1 MMMAFFNL
9 MTDRGAIAKGLLLL
23 ALSGS
28 CCGPSLAADEKADAL
43 KLPEDVRAFIER
55 RDGCD
60 HFRGEDSP
68 DAERRA
74 QIDRELQRL
83 CTGTDAELARL
94 KRVYAGNK
102 AIQHSLDDYEVNIEI
117 GN

>member
-1 MMMAFFNL
+1 
-9 MTDRGAIAKGLLLL
+9 MTIVGPKITAGLLLL
-23 ALSGS
+23 SLSGA
-28 CCGPSLAADEKADAL
+28 CCWPTLAADRQSDTF
-43 KLPEDVRAFIER
+43 KLPEDVRAFMER

-68 DAERRA
+68 YAERRA
-74 QIDRELQRL
+74 QIDEELNRL

-94 KRVYAGNK
+94 KRLYAENETVQRLL
-102 AIQHSLDDYEVNIEI
+102 AEYEVNIET